1 MVKPD
6 KTVRQNTLYIAA
18 VTAVFSVLMQAIFL
32 IAGHWDLTV
41 LFGNLLGWATG
52 VANFFLLGLTVQSAV
67 TKEEKQAKSFM
78 KLSQTLRT
86 FGILLV
92 MVIGIVI
99 NRFFDVFHL
108 VAMLIPLLFPRIAIA
123 LYTVFH
129 RKEGK
134 DS

>member
-6 KTVRQNTLYIAA
+6 KAVRDNTLYIAA
-18 VTAVFSVLMQAIFL
+18 VTAILSVLMQAIFL
-32 IAGHWDLTV
+32 IIGHWDVSV

-52 VANFFLLGLTVQSAV
+52 VLNFFLLGLTVQTAV
-67 TKEEKQAKSFM
+67 TKDEKQAKSFM

-86 FGILLV
+86 FGMLLII
-92 MVIGIVI
+92 VIGVVI
-99 NRFFDVFHL
+99 DRFFGVFHL
-108 VAMLIPLLFPRIAIA
+108 VAMLIPLLFPRVAIA